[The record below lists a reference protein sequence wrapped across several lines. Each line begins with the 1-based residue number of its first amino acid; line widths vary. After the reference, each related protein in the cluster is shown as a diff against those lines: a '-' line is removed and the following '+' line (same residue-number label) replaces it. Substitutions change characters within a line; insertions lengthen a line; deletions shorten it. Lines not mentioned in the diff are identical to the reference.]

1 MIYTVTCNPALDCTL
16 TAEEWQAG
24 GRGVVSPGGKGVN
37 VSRVLTV
44 LGVDNRALG
53 FIAGDNGRALE
64 ESLKKMG
71 VQTDFIVLP
80 EGETRVN
87 VKICGPAEIEK
98 NGEGVPLTEEA
109 IVRLERQLTEWVN
122 PDDAVCLCGSLPPQT
137 AADTYA
143 RLVRHLRTLGVT
155 RIVVDTGGEALKAA
169 LSQRPWLIKPNDA
182 ELAAAVGRDL
192 PTADDVV
199 AAAKELMVR
208 GAENVLVSMGGDGA
222 VLLTADGEV
231 RRQPAP
237 HGEVVGTV
245 GAGDSTVAG
254 FIAQYGRTADW
265 DAALR
270 FGVAC
275 GSATAFSDGL
285 ADAVMIEKVKQSL

>member
-1 MIYTVTCNPALDCTL
+1 M
-16 TAEEWQAG
+16 
-24 GRGVVSPGGKGVN
+24 
-37 VSRVLTV
+37 
-44 LGVDNRALG
+44 
-53 FIAGDNGRALE
+53 
-64 ESLKKMG
+64 
-71 VQTDFIVLP
+71 
-80 EGETRVN
+80 
-87 VKICGPAEIEK
+87 
-98 NGEGVPLTEEA
+98 
-109 IVRLERQLTEWVN
+109 
-122 PDDAVCLCGSLPPQT
+122 
-137 AADTYA
+137 
-143 RLVRHLRTLGVT
+143 RHLRARGVT
-155 RIVVDTGGEALKAA
+155 RIVVDTGGEALLAA

-199 AAAKELMVR
+199 AAAKELMAR

-285 ADAVMIEKVKQSL
+285 ADAAMIENVKNSL